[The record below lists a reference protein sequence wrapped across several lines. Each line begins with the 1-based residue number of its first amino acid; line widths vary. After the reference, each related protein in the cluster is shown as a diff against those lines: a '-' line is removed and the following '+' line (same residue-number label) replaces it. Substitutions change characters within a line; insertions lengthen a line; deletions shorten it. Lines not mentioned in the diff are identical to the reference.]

1 MPLERAVVVRGS
13 PSGSSAAKDR
23 RTVEEPVRPVAKWVW
38 ISLDW
43 RLSSALPTRL

>member
-13 PSGSSAAKDR
+13 LSGSSAAKDW
-23 RTVEEPVRPVAKWVW
+23 RTVEEPVPPVAKWVW